1 MILNRRD
8 KEQLVVKLYQE
19 GKSIREIAQQA
30 RLSFTD
36 IGAIIRKID
45 GRDNDD
51 GIGANKDIRNK
62 TRETKAL
69 WLFSNGKKPIEV
81 AVELD
86 FDSFGCPKYFRGI
99 LDFERSARV
108 GICLR

>member
-1 MILNRRD
+1 LQIVLNKQE
-8 KEQLVVKLYQE
+8 KERLVIKLHEE
-19 GKSIREIAQQA
+19 GKTIRKIAQQA
-30 RLSFTD
+30 HLSFTD

-69 WLFSNGKKPIEV
+69 WLFSNNINILTLLYVCVPLIRQDLV
-81 AVELD
+81 H
-86 FDSFGCPKYFRGI
+86 GI
-99 LDFERSARV
+99 V
-108 GICLR
+108 PQ